1 MSFTADQIEE
11 NVKNILTDM
20 LENILTKEQLDE
32 KYLNFRTK
40 NRMFYETILTGGFDP
55 VIFKEMMK
63 AKRKIESGE
72 DQFSVDTKFGQ
83 FMADKYIAPA
93 LKKADQK

>member
-1 MSFTADQIEE
+1 MSYTADQIEE
-11 NVKNILTDM
+11 IVKNILTDM
-20 LENILTKEQLDE
+20 LENVLTKEKLDE
-32 KYLNFRTK
+32 KYLEFRTK

-55 VIFKEMMK
+55 VIFNEMMK
-63 AKRKIESGE
+63 SKRKLESGV
-72 DQFSVDTKFGQ
+72 DQYSVDTKFGQ